1 MGCHAPAPGRRS
13 EGLPRCD
20 YRGRGSLASNPCP
33 QANPLTEVV
42 REVLTSSRTANA
54 FCTPCAGASASD
66 VHWLG
71 YCASL
76 MLSFLPTRTARST
89 NIKEKDSD
97 VVTDGTVGWR
107 RRKIFCLQPLR
118 STKLHHSKRHRPQKL
133 RPFHLWQRGDP
144 AHFISRTL
152 YRSVGDPIR
161 CIPRRL
167 FRPQRLHSFNGVE
180 VSCVPCVHFEG
191 FEANNQTLRK

>member
-1 MGCHAPAPGRRS
+1 MR
-13 EGLPRCD
+13 LPR
-20 YRGRGSLASNPCP
+20 GGSLASNTGP

-54 FCTPCAGASASD
+54 FCTPCTGASASD
-66 VHWLG
+66 MHWLG

-107 RRKIFCLQPLR
+107 RRNYSCFPGTRK
-118 STKLHHSKRHRPQKL
+118 TE
-133 RPFHLWQRGDP
+133 DEMN
-144 AHFISRTL
+144 
-152 YRSVGDPIR
+152 
-161 CIPRRL
+161 
-167 FRPQRLHSFNGVE
+167 SFGI
-180 VSCVPCVHFEG
+180 
-191 FEANNQTLRK
+191 

>member
-1 MGCHAPAPGRRS
+1 MSLVSCTGYAVLTLMRVGFCRPGSSRPGGGCHAPAPGRRS

-20 YRGRGSLASNPCP
+20 YRGGGSLASNPGP

-42 REVLTSSRTANA
+42 REVLTSSRAANA
-54 FCTPCAGASASD
+54 FCTPCAGASASYM
-66 VHWLG
+66 HWLG

-107 RRKIFCLQPLR
+107 RRNGKDAAL
-118 STKLHHSKRHRPQKL
+118 
-133 RPFHLWQRGDP
+133 
-144 AHFISRTL
+144 ASREFA
-152 YRSVGDPIR
+152 SVGHHHHWR
-161 CIPRRL
+161 E
-167 FRPQRLHSFNGVE
+167 G
-180 VSCVPCVHFEG
+180 VSCRVCSVVVIFAASFVCGAPTVPFNPQ
-191 FEANNQTLRK
+191 F